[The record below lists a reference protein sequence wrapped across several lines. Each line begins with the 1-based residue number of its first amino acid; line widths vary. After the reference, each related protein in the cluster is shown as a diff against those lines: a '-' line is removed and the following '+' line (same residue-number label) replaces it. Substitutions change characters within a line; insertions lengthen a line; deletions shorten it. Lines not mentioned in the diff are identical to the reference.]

1 MSPVS
6 DVSHAQN
13 LEDVRLWRVLYDCP
27 DKFFVDCGANHPT
40 KCSVTKWFS
49 ERGWSGINIEPGP
62 TYTELALDRS
72 NEINLNIAIGA
83 VEGERNLIVPVLN
96 NERASF
102 IYENAYDESIGS
114 SGNET
119 ILKVNVRRLDRV
131 LEECAASQGISFMS
145 IDAEGSE
152 EETLASNDWNRFRPR
167 ILMIE
172 AINPITMLPNFKEWE
187 EIITHNN
194 YQYAMFDGI
203 NNFYVSDESCHL
215 FDRLAFDLTGRFAM
229 QNKESSIQ
237 IEAIKNS
244 WAYRIGNLILTP
256 MRAFKGAVKQIINL
270 FIKK

>member
-1 MSPVS
+1 MARSPLV
-6 DVSHAQN
+6 AQATR
-13 LEDVRLWRVLYDCP
+13 D
-27 DKFFVDCGANHPT
+27 
-40 KCSVTKWFS
+40 
-49 ERGWSGINIEPGP
+49 
-62 TYTELALDRS
+62 LAKYFQAITDGTFIDRS
-72 NEINLNIAIGA
+72 WSIDTAQDARSISSRAGGETQIKSAAAIRKIGEENTAGTPEAENIANLINGA
-83 VEGERNLIVPVLN
+83 VG
-96 NERASF
+96 
-102 IYENAYDESIGS
+102 IGPFF
-114 SGNET
+114 N
-119 ILKVNVRRLDRV
+119 
-131 LEECAASQGISFMS
+131 
-145 IDAEGSE
+145 ID
-152 EETLASNDWNRFRPR
+152 
-167 ILMIE
+167 
-172 AINPITMLPNFKEWE
+172 FKEWE